1 MANVL
6 VTGGTG
12 LLGGPTVRKLLSLGH
27 NVVAYDLTPNLDNL
41 GDAQDHVEVV
51 RGDIANLPSLMRVV
65 KGKKIERV
73 IHLAGFIKH
82 QSIADPL
89 GAVMANAAATS
100 YLCELGVAFDLE
112 RIVWASTAGVY
123 GRRDQYPD
131 GARVTETD
139 LVGPSS
145 PYGATKV
152 ACEQIAQNYRDNQGL
167 DVVGFRLAY
176 VYGLGRLT
184 GATGRFNDMLRRL
197 ALGESATFPA
207 LAGGPSSSWQPVFNE
222 DMAEVFCEATF
233 APTTEHTIF
242 NAPVDET
249 LTVDESMATLR
260 ELVPGA
266 QVELSPDAVGMGT
279 VPLMDG
285 TRAQETYNVPLK
297 HRLKGRMDEDARALC
312 DRGRAG
318 AAGFRHE
325 QRVPVTAGPMVNGCL
340 GSNSERVFRR
350 RRVPESRPDTST
362 PVMAWAPCSGPS
374 KTCRLR
380 QHRVMKKT
388 VVGGWAC

>member
-12 LLGGPTVRKLLSLGH
+12 LLGGPTVRRLLALGH

-41 GDAQDHVEVV
+41 GDAKDHVEVV
-51 RGDIANLPSLMRVV
+51 RGDIADLPGLMRVV

-73 IHLAGFIKH
+73 IHLAAFIKH

-131 GARVTETD
+131 GAKVTETD

-152 ACEQIAQNYRDNQGL
+152 ACEQIAQTYRDNQGL

-184 GATGRFNDMLRRL
+184 GATGQFNDMLRRL

-233 APTTEHTIF
+233 APTTEYTIF

-249 LTVDESMATLR
+249 LTVDESMALLR

-285 TRAQETYNVPLK
+285 TRAQKTYDVPLK
-297 HRLKGRMDEDARALC
+297 HRLKDGWTKMLEHYYS
-312 DRGRAG
+312 AG
-318 AAGFRHE
+318 ANR
-325 QRVPVTAGPMVNGCL
+325 M
-340 GSNSERVFRR
+340 
-350 RRVPESRPDTST
+350 
-362 PVMAWAPCSGPS
+362 
-374 KTCRLR
+374 
-380 QHRVMKKT
+380 
-388 VVGGWAC
+388 